1 VGEAIERHL
10 REVLDLT
17 AEERR
22 ERRYRKFRGLGA
34 IELTAR
40 P

>member
-10 REVLDLT
+10 REILELNV
-17 AEERR
+17 EERR

-34 IELTAR
+34 IELNAR